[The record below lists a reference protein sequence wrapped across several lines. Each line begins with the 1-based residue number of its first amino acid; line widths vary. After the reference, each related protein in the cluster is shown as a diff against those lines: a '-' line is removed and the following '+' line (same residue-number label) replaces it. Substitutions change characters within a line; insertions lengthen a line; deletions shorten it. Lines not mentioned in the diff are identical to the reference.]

1 MKEAEVNN
9 ICDGKNKQMEA
20 SMWWWQ
26 KMTKAGDSRQVGA
39 SDDGENKQVEAMAM
53 SKANGSMQVKACE
66 NGENKWEVGMCK

>member
-1 MKEAEVNN
+1 
-9 ICDGKNKQMEA
+9 
-20 SMWWWQ
+20 
-26 KMTKAGDSRQVGA
+26 MTKAGDSRQVGA